1 MRVWRNG
8 SRGGFKPHWERSRAG
23 SIPVTRTK
31 INCGDV
37 VVDTSFDVPVDETPI
52 EEDGV
57 KALVRLVAKS
67 SKRE

>member
-1 MRVWRNG
+1 
-8 SRGGFKPHWERSRAG
+8 
-23 SIPVTRTK
+23 
-31 INCGDV
+31 V